1 MLKLSSHSRRWRFA
15 MGIFTV
21 FIAVIGAAGSAP
33 TFVNHTDRTLRPIN
47 YGTLVNTELKIEA
60 TDGSFV
66 LQGGEQFHTP
76 FTLNL
81 WNTTGFDKKSLANQ
95 YSLARQ
101 LGAKPVLV
109 HVEGYDKPL
118 YGLLIFNQA
127 INAAFGPGSQSY
139 YVRVSKDKLDNAR
152 FGGISVAYEMMDWR
166 STYTDETGRK
176 TQDKTWYSWM
186 IWLSSTPL

>member
-1 MLKLSSHSRRWRFA
+1 MLKSVWHSRRWRLVLA
-15 MGIFTV
+15 MCT
-21 FIAVIGAAGSAP
+21 AVIAFIGATGSAP
-33 TFVNHTDRTLRPIN
+33 TYINHTDRTLRPIN

-60 TDGSFV
+60 MDGSFV
-66 LQGGEQFHTP
+66 LQGGEQFRTP
-76 FTLNL
+76 FALNL
-81 WNTTGFDKKSLANQ
+81 WNARFDEKTLANQ
-95 YSLARQ
+95 YQAARQ

-109 HVEGYDKPL
+109 HVKGHDQPL

-166 STYTDETGRK
+166 DTYTDDYGRQ
-176 TQDKTWYSWM
+176 TRDKTWYGWM
-186 IWLSSTPL
+186 LWLSSTPI